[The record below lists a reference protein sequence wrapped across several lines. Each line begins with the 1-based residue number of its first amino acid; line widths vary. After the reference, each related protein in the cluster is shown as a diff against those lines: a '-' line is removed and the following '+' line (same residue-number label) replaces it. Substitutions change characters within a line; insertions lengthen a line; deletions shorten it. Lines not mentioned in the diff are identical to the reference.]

1 MKFSVTGMG
10 CAACQTRVENAVKQV
25 NGVTSVEVSL
35 LTNSMEVEGDFS
47 NADVIQAVK
56 DAGYKA
62 DYLEEGKSIIT
73 EDKRELSYETK
84 SILKRFI
91 ISLVIFIPLMVISM
105 GNMFFDFTHDY
116 KLIVII
122 EMVLGLAVMI
132 VNYKY
137 FVNGTKSAIHLSGTM
152 DTLVALGSGISFIY
166 SVVTM
171 IRIINHP
178 EHGQHLIHSVYFE
191 SAAMILVLITLGKFI
206 ESYAKGRTT
215 DTIKE
220 LIHLAP
226 KTAIIEVNGE
236 QKEVAVNEIKEGDI
250 FVVEPGHNIP
260 VDGII
265 IHGLSKVDESMLTGE
280 SALVN
285 KQIDSKVFAG
295 TKNHE
300 RLIKCRAT
308 EVGTDTTLSKII
320 DMVSKASTSKAP
332 IARIADKVA
341 GVFVPIIL
349 GIAIITFIVW
359 MIVGKGTED
368 AINFALSVIVI
379 SCPCALGLAT
389 PVAVMVGNG
398 VAASVGALFKNATA
412 LENAGKTKNIMLDKT
427 GTITVG
433 NTMNDEIREDSAE
446 AIKDFKDM
454 NINVTMLSGDKE
466 ETARF
471 FAEEA
476 GVDDYVSEMKADQ
489 KESEVSK
496 RLDSGVT
503 MMVGDGIN
511 DAPALT
517 TADVGVA
524 IGSGTDVAIESADV
538 VIVNDSLKTVSIAI
552 KISKSVIRNIK
563 QNLFWAFIYNIICIP
578 VAAGIFYQ
586 ALGWKLT
593 PMIGAL
599 CMSLSSVFVV
609 LNALR
614 LNLLKKRYK

>member
-1 MKFSVTGMG
+1 MKFSVSGMG
-10 CAACQTRVENAVKQV
+10 CAACQTRVEIAVKEV
-25 NGVTSVEVSL
+25 KGVTSVNVSL
-35 LTNSMEVEGDFS
+35 LTNSMDVEGDFS
-47 NADVIQAVK
+47 VADITKAVK

-62 DYLEEGKSIIT
+62 DYLEEGKSVIT
-73 EDKRELSYETK
+73 EEKHQMSKETK
-84 SILKRFI
+84 SILTRFI
-91 ISLVIFIPLMVISM
+91 ISLIIFAPLMVVSM
-105 GNMFFDFTHDY
+105 GNMFFHFTDNY
-116 KLIVII
+116 KILVII
-122 EMVLGLAVMI
+122 EMILCLAVII

-137 FVNGTKSAIHLSGTM
+137 FVNGFKAAIHLSGTM
-152 DTLVALGSGISFIY
+152 DTLVMLGSGISFIY
-166 SVVTM
+166 SVITM

-178 EHGQHLIHSVYFE
+178 EHGMHLIHSIYFE

-236 QKEVAVNEIKEGDI
+236 QKEVSVNEIKEGDI

-260 VDGII
+260 VDGVI

-280 SALVN
+280 SALVD
-285 KQIDSKVFAG
+285 KQIDSKVYAG

-332 IARIADKVA
+332 IARVADKVA
-341 GVFVPIIL
+341 GVFVPVIL
-349 GIAIITFIVW
+349 GIAIITFVVW
-359 MIVGKGTED
+359 MIIGKEVTV
-368 AINFALSVIVI
+368 AINFALCVIVI

-398 VAASVGALFKNATA
+398 VTASVGALFKNATA
-412 LENAGKTKNIMLDKT
+412 LENAGKTQNIMLDKT

-433 NTMNDEIREDSAE
+433 NTMNDELRVDSID
-446 AIKDFKDM
+446 AIKEFKDM
-454 NINVTMLSGDKE
+454 NMKVTMLSGDKE
-466 ETARF
+466 ETANL
-471 FAEEA
+471 FATLA
-476 GVDDYVSEMKADQ
+476 GVDNYVSEMKADQ
-489 KESEVSK
+489 KESEVAK
-496 RLDSGVT
+496 RIDSGVT

-517 TADVGVA
+517 RADVGVA

-538 VIVNDSLKTVSIAI
+538 VIVNDSLKTVSKAI
-552 KISKSVIRNIK
+552 KISRATLRNIK
-563 QNLFWAFIYNIICIP
+563 QNLFWAFIYNIVCIP
-578 VAAGIFYQ
+578 IAAGLFASHIQ
-586 ALGWKLT
+586 LT
-593 PMIGAL
+593 PMLAAL
-599 CMSLSSVFVV
+599 CMSFSSVFVV

-614 LNLLKKRYK
+614 LNLLKKRFK

>member
-1 MKFSVTGMG
+1 
-10 CAACQTRVENAVKQV
+10 
-25 NGVTSVEVSL
+25 
-35 LTNSMEVEGDFS
+35 
-47 NADVIQAVK
+47 
-56 DAGYKA
+56 
-62 DYLEEGKSIIT
+62 
-73 EDKRELSYETK
+73 
-84 SILKRFI
+84 
-91 ISLVIFIPLMVISM
+91 M

-116 KLIVII
+116 KLLVIV
-122 EMVLGLAVMI
+122 EMVLALAVMI
-132 VNYKY
+132 VNYKH
-137 FVNGTKSAIHLSGTM
+137 FVNGIKSAIHLSGTM

-368 AINFALSVIVI
+368 AINFALSVVVI

-446 AIKDFKDM
+446 AIKEFKDM
-454 NINVTMLSGDKE
+454 YINVTMLSGDKE
-466 ETARF
+466 ETAKF

-476 GVDDYVSEMKADQ
+476 GVDDYVSEMKAGQ

-496 RLDSGVT
+496 RLTSGVT

-538 VIVNDSLKTVSIAI
+538 VIVNDSLKTVSKAI

-578 VAAGIFYQ
+578 VAAGVFYQ

-614 LNLLKKRYK
+614 LNQLKKRYK

>member
-1 MKFSVTGMG
+1 MG
-10 CAACQTRVENAVKQV
+10 CAACVNRVENAVKNV
-25 NGVTSVEVSL
+25 DGVTSVDVSL
-35 LTNSMEVEGDFS
+35 LTNSMEVEGSFS

-73 EDKRELSYETK
+73 EEKHQMSKETK
-84 SILKRFI
+84 TILIKLIVSICL
-91 ISLVIFIPLMVISM
+91 LVPLMVVSM
-105 GNMFFDFTHDY
+105 GNMFLKVTDNNV
-116 KLIVII
+116 LIVAIEII
-122 EMVLGLAVMI
+122 LSFAIILI
-132 VNYKY
+132 NYKY
-137 FVNGTKSAIHLSGTM
+137 FVNGFKSIIHMFGTM
-152 DTLVALGSGISFIY
+152 DLLVALGSGITFIY
-166 SVVTM
+166 STV
-171 IRIINHP
+171 IAIKIFKDP
-178 EHGQHLIHSVYFE
+178 SQGEHMIHSIYFE
-191 SAAMILVLITLGKFI
+191 SAAMILVFITLGKFL

-215 DTIKE
+215 GTIKE

-236 QKEVAVNEIKEGDI
+236 QKEVSITEIKTGDI
-250 FVVEPGHNIP
+250 FIVEPGKNIP
-260 VDGII
+260 VDGVIV
-265 IHGLSKVDESMLTGE
+265 HGLSKVDESMLTGE
-280 SALVN
+280 SEFVN
-285 KQIDSKVFAG
+285 KQIDSKVYAG

-308 EVGTDTTLSKII
+308 EVGTDTTLAKII
-320 DMVSKASTSKAP
+320 DMVSKASSSKAP

-341 GVFVPIIL
+341 SVFVPVIL
-349 GIAIITFIVW
+349 GIAVITFIVW
-359 MIVGKGTED
+359 MIVSKDFEQ
-368 AINFALSVIVI
+368 ALNFALSVIVI

-389 PVAVMVGNG
+389 PVAIMVGNG

-412 LENAGKTKNIMLDKT
+412 LEMSGKAKNIMLDKT
-427 GTITVG
+427 GTITKGDALSDV
-433 NTMNDEIREDSAE
+433 IREDSAQ
-446 AIKDFKDM
+446 AIKEFKDM
-454 NINVTMLSGDKE
+454 NLSVTMLSGDKE
-466 ETARF
+466 ETAKF

-489 KESEVSK
+489 KETEVAK

-503 MMVGDGIN
+503 VMVGDGIN

-517 TADVGVA
+517 RADVGVA

-538 VIVNDSLKTVSIAI
+538 VIVNDSLMTVSKAI
-552 KISKSVIRNIK
+552 KISKLVIKNIK

-578 VAAGIFYQ
+578 VAAGVFFQ
-586 ALGWKLT
+586 AFGWKLT

-599 CMSLSSVFVV
+599 CMSVSSVFVI

>member
-1 MKFSVTGMG
+1 
-10 CAACQTRVENAVKQV
+10 
-25 NGVTSVEVSL
+25 
-35 LTNSMEVEGDFS
+35 
-47 NADVIQAVK
+47 
-56 DAGYKA
+56 
-62 DYLEEGKSIIT
+62 
-73 EDKRELSYETK
+73 
-84 SILKRFI
+84 
-91 ISLVIFIPLMVISM
+91 
-105 GNMFFDFTHDY
+105 
-116 KLIVII
+116 
-122 EMVLGLAVMI
+122 
-132 VNYKY
+132 
-137 FVNGTKSAIHLSGTM
+137 
-152 DTLVALGSGISFIY
+152 
-166 SVVTM
+166 
-171 IRIINHP
+171 
-178 EHGQHLIHSVYFE
+178 
-191 SAAMILVLITLGKFI
+191 
-206 ESYAKGRTT
+206 
-215 DTIKE
+215 
-220 LIHLAP
+220 
-226 KTAIIEVNGE
+226 
-236 QKEVAVNEIKEGDI
+236 
-250 FVVEPGHNIP
+250 
-260 VDGII
+260 
-265 IHGLSKVDESMLTGE
+265 
-280 SALVN
+280 
-285 KQIDSKVFAG
+285 
-295 TKNHE
+295 
-300 RLIKCRAT
+300 
-308 EVGTDTTLSKII
+308 
-320 DMVSKASTSKAP
+320 
-332 IARIADKVA
+332 
-341 GVFVPIIL
+341 
-349 GIAIITFIVW
+349 
-359 MIVGKGTED
+359 
-368 AINFALSVIVI
+368 
-379 SCPCALGLAT
+379 
-389 PVAVMVGNG
+389 MVGNG

-433 NTMNDEIREDSAE
+433 YTMNDEIREDSAE

-496 RLDSGVT
+496 RLASGVT

-538 VIVNDSLKTVSIAI
+538 VVVNDSLKTVSKAI

-578 VAAGIFYQ
+578 VAAGVFYQ

>member
-1 MKFSVTGMG
+1 MKFNVTGMG

-47 NADVIQAVK
+47 NADVIQSVK

-62 DYLEEGKSIIT
+62 DYMEEGKSIIT
-73 EDKRELSYETK
+73 EEKHQMSKESK
-84 SILKRFI
+84 SILIRFI
-91 ISLVIFIPLMVISM
+91 VSLCLLIPLMVVSM
-105 GNMFFDFTHDY
+105 GNMFFKFTDNY
-116 KLIVII
+116 VLIVAI
-122 EMVLGLAVMI
+122 EMILSFAVII

-137 FVNGTKSAIHLSGTM
+137 FVNGFKSIIHLYGTM
-152 DTLVALGSGISFIY
+152 DLLVALGSGITFIY
-166 SVVTM
+166 STVM
-171 IRIINHP
+171 AIKILNHP
-178 EHGQHLIHSVYFE
+178 SHGEHLIHNIYFE
-191 SAAMILVLITLGKFI
+191 SAAMILVFITLGKFL

-220 LIHLAP
+220 LVHLAP
-226 KTAIIEVNGE
+226 KTAIIEVDGE
-236 QKEVAVNEIKEGDI
+236 QKEVSIAEIKAGDI
-250 FVVEPGHNIP
+250 FIVEPGKNIP
-260 VDGII
+260 VDGVV

-285 KQIDSKVFAG
+285 KQIDSKVYAG

-308 EVGTDTTLSKII
+308 EVGTDTTLAKII
-320 DMVSKASTSKAP
+320 DMVSRASTSKAP

-341 GVFVPIIL
+341 SVFVPVIL
-349 GIAIITFIVW
+349 AVAVVTFIVW
-359 MIVGKGTED
+359 MVIGKNFEQ
-368 AINFALSVIVI
+368 ALNFALSVIVI

-389 PVAVMVGNG
+389 PVAIMVGNG

-412 LENAGKTKNIMLDKT
+412 LEMSGKAKNIMLDKT
-427 GTITVG
+427 GTITKG
-433 NTMNDEIREDSAE
+433 DAMSDEIREDSAQ
-446 AIKDFKDM
+446 AIKEFKDM
-454 NINVTMLSGDKE
+454 NLKVTMLSGDKE
-466 ETARF
+466 ETAKF
-471 FAEEA
+471 FAAEA
-476 GVDDYVSEMKADQ
+476 GVDSYVSEMKADQ
-489 KESEVSK
+489 KESEVAK
-496 RLDSGVT
+496 RLDNGVT
-503 MMVGDGIN
+503 IMVGDGIN

-517 TADVGVA
+517 RADVGVA

-538 VIVNDSLKTVSIAI
+538 VIVNDSLKTVSKAI

-578 VAAGIFYQ
+578 VAAGVFYQ

-599 CMSLSSVFVV
+599 CMSVSSVFVI

>member
-1 MKFSVTGMG
+1 MKFSVSGMG
-10 CAACQTRVENAVKQV
+10 CAACQNRVENAVKEV
-25 NGVTSVEVSL
+25 KGVTSVTVSL

-47 NADVIQAVK
+47 VADIVQAVK

-62 DYLEEGKSIIT
+62 DYLEEGKSVIT
-73 EDKRELSYETK
+73 EEKHQMSDDTK

-91 ISLVIFIPLMVISM
+91 ISLIIFIPLMVLSM
-105 GNMFFDFTHDY
+105 GNMFFHFTDNY
-116 KLIVII
+116 KLIVIV
-122 EMVLGLAVMI
+122 EMVLCLAVII

-137 FVNGTKSAIHLSGTM
+137 FVNGFKTAIHLSGTM
-152 DTLVALGSGISFIY
+152 DTLVMLGSGISFVY
-166 SVVTM
+166 SVITM

-178 EHGQHLIHSVYFE
+178 EHGMHLIHSVYFE

-260 VDGII
+260 VDGVV

-280 SALVN
+280 SKLVD
-285 KQIDSKVFAG
+285 KQIDLKVYAG

-308 EVGTDTTLSKII
+308 EVGTETTLSKII

-349 GIAIITFIVW
+349 VIAIITFIIW
-359 MIVGKGTED
+359 MIIGKGTED

-389 PVAVMVGNG
+389 PVAIMVGNG

-412 LENAGKTKNIMLDKT
+412 LEMCGKAKNIMLDKT

-433 NTMNDEIREDSAE
+433 NTSNDQIREDSAE

-454 NINVTMLSGDKE
+454 GLSVTMLSGDKE
-466 ETARF
+466 ATANL
-471 FAEEA
+471 FATLA

-489 KESEVSK
+489 KESEVAK

-503 MMVGDGIN
+503 VMVGDGIN

-538 VIVNDSLKTVSIAI
+538 VIVNDSLKTVSKAI
-552 KISKSVIRNIK
+552 KISKAVIRNIK
-563 QNLFWAFIYNIICIP
+563 QNLFWAFIYNVICIP
-578 VAAGIFYQ
+578 IAAGVFFIPFG
-586 ALGWKLT
+586 LKLT

-614 LNLLKKRYK
+614 LNLLKKRFK

>member
-10 CAACQTRVENAVKQV
+10 CAACVTRVENAVKNV
-25 NGVTSVEVSL
+25 DGVTSVDVSL

-47 NADVIQAVK
+47 DAEIIKAVK

-62 DYLEEGKSIIT
+62 DYFEEG
-73 EDKRELSYETK
+73 E
-84 SILKRFI
+84 SILKEEKHSFSKETKKIFTKLI
-91 ISLVIFIPLMVISM
+91 ISLVFLFPLMFLSM
-105 GNMFFDFTHDY
+105 GNMAFKVTNNY
-116 KLIVII
+116 KVLVLMEMILALIILVIN
-122 EMVLGLAVMI
+122 A
-132 VNYKY
+132 KY
-137 FVNGTKSAIHLSGTM
+137 FVSGIKAIFHLHANM
-152 DTLVALGSGISFIY
+152 DTLVALGSGVSFIY
-166 SVVTM
+166 SL
-171 IRIINHP
+171 IFAIKIFNNP
-178 EHGQHLIHSVYFE
+178 SHGAHLIHNIYFE
-191 SAAMILVLITLGKFI
+191 SAAMIVVLITLGKFV

-236 QKEVAVNEIKEGDI
+236 QKEVTVNEIKEGDI

-260 VDGII
+260 VDGVVV
-265 IHGLSKVDESMLTGE
+265 HGLSKVDESMLTGE

-308 EVGTDTTLSKII
+308 EVGTETTLSKII

-332 IARIADKVA
+332 IARVADKVA
-341 GVFVPIIL
+341 SVFVPVII
-349 GIAIITFIVW
+349 GIAVITFVIW
-359 MIVGKGTED
+359 MIVGSKFD
-368 AINFALSVIVI
+368 SALNFAICVLVI

-433 NTMNDEIREDSAE
+433 NTMNDELREDSAE
-446 AIKDFKDM
+446 AIKEFKDM
-454 NINVTMLSGDKE
+454 CINVTMLSGDKE
-466 ETARF
+466 ETAKL
-471 FAEEA
+471 FATIA

-489 KESEVSK
+489 KESEVAK
-496 RLDSGVT
+496 RLESGTT

-538 VIVNDSLKTVSIAI
+538 VIVNDSLKTVSKAI

-578 VAAGIFYQ
+578 VAAGVFYN
-586 ALGWKLT
+586 AFGWKLT

-599 CMSLSSVFVV
+599 SMGLSSVFVV
-609 LNALR
+609 FNALR

>member
-1 MKFSVTGMG
+1 MG
-10 CAACQTRVENAVKQV
+10 CAACVNRVENAVKNV
-25 NGVTSVEVSL
+25 DGVTSVDVSL
-35 LTNSMEVEGDFS
+35 LTNSMEVEGSFS

-73 EDKRELSYETK
+73 EEKHQMSKETK
-84 SILKRFI
+84 TILIKLIVSICL
-91 ISLVIFIPLMVISM
+91 LVPLMVVSM
-105 GNMFFDFTHDY
+105 GNMFLKVTDNY
-116 KLIVII
+116 VLIVAIEII
-122 EMVLGLAVMI
+122 LSFAIILI
-132 VNYKY
+132 NYKY
-137 FVNGTKSAIHLSGTM
+137 FVNGFKSIIHMFGTM
-152 DTLVALGSGISFIY
+152 DLLVALGSGITFIY
-166 SVVTM
+166 STV
-171 IRIINHP
+171 IAIKIFKDP
-178 EHGQHLIHSVYFE
+178 SQGEHMIHSIYFE
-191 SAAMILVLITLGKFI
+191 SAAMILVFITLGKFL

-215 DTIKE
+215 GTIKE

-236 QKEVAVNEIKEGDI
+236 QKEVSITEIKTGDI
-250 FVVEPGHNIP
+250 FIVEPGKNIP
-260 VDGII
+260 VDGVIV
-265 IHGLSKVDESMLTGE
+265 HGLSKVDESMLTGE
-280 SALVN
+280 SEFVN
-285 KQIDSKVFAG
+285 KQIDSKVYAG

-308 EVGTDTTLSKII
+308 EVGTDTTLAKII
-320 DMVSKASTSKAP
+320 DMVSKASSSKAP

-341 GVFVPIIL
+341 SVFVPVIL
-349 GIAIITFIVW
+349 GIAVITFIVW
-359 MIVGKGTED
+359 MIVSKDFEQ
-368 AINFALSVIVI
+368 ALNFALSVIVI

-389 PVAVMVGNG
+389 PVAIMVGNG

-412 LENAGKTKNIMLDKT
+412 LEMSGKAKNIMLDKT
-427 GTITVG
+427 GTITKGDALSDV
-433 NTMNDEIREDSAE
+433 IREDSAQ
-446 AIKDFKDM
+446 AIKEFKDM
-454 NINVTMLSGDKE
+454 NLSVTMLSGDKE
-466 ETARF
+466 ETAKF

-489 KESEVSK
+489 KETEVAK

-503 MMVGDGIN
+503 VMVGDGIN

-517 TADVGVA
+517 RADVGVA

-538 VIVNDSLKTVSIAI
+538 VIVNDSLMTVSKAI
-552 KISKSVIRNIK
+552 KISKLVIKNIK

-578 VAAGIFYQ
+578 VAAGVFFQ
-586 ALGWKLT
+586 AFGWKLT

-599 CMSLSSVFVV
+599 FMSLSSVFVI

>member
-1 MKFSVTGMG
+1 MKFSVSGMG
-10 CAACQTRVENAVKQV
+10 CAACQNRVENAVKEV
-25 NGVTSVEVSL
+25 KGVTSVNVSL
-35 LTNSMEVEGDFS
+35 LTNSMDVEGDFS
-47 NADVIQAVK
+47 VTDIIEAVK

-62 DYLEEGKSIIT
+62 DYLEEGKSVIT
-73 EDKRELSYETK
+73 EEKHQMSKETK
-84 SILKRFI
+84 SILTRFI
-91 ISLVIFIPLMVISM
+91 VSLIFFVPLMVVSM
-105 GNMFFDFTHDY
+105 GNMFFHFTDNF
-116 KLIVII
+116 KLLVIV
-122 EMVLGLAVMI
+122 EMILCAAVII

-137 FVNGTKSAIHLSGTM
+137 FVNGFKVAIHLSGTM
-152 DTLVALGSGISFIY
+152 DTLVMLGSGISFIY
-166 SVVTM
+166 SLIAM
-171 IRIINHP
+171 IEIIKHP
-178 EHGQHLIHSVYFE
+178 EHGHHLIHNVYFE
-191 SAAMILVLITLGKFI
+191 SAAMILVLITLGKLI

-260 VDGII
+260 VDGVI

-280 SALVN
+280 SALVD
-285 KQIDSKVFAG
+285 KQIDSKVYAG

-320 DMVSKASTSKAP
+320 DMVSKSSTSKAP
-332 IARIADKVA
+332 IARVADKVA
-341 GVFVPIIL
+341 GVFVPVIL
-349 GIAIITFIVW
+349 GIAIITFVVW
-359 MIVGKGTED
+359 MIIGKEVTV
-368 AINFALSVIVI
+368 AINFALCVIVI

-398 VAASVGALFKNATA
+398 VTASVGALFKNATA

-433 NTMNDEIREDSAE
+433 NTMNDELREDSID
-446 AIKDFKDM
+446 AIKEFKDM
-454 NINVTMLSGDKE
+454 NMKVTMLSGDKE
-466 ETARF
+466 ETANL
-471 FAEEA
+471 FATLA
-476 GVDDYVSEMKADQ
+476 GVDNYVSEMKADQ
-489 KESEVSK
+489 KESEVAK

-517 TADVGVA
+517 RADVGVA

-538 VIVNDSLKTVSIAI
+538 VIVNDSLKTVSKAI
-552 KISKSVIRNIK
+552 KISRATLRNIK
-563 QNLFWAFIYNIICIP
+563 QNLFWAFIYNIVCIP
-578 VAAGIFYQ
+578 IAAGLFASHIQ
-586 ALGWKLT
+586 LT
-593 PMIGAL
+593 PMLAAL

-614 LNLLKKRYK
+614 LNLLKKRFK